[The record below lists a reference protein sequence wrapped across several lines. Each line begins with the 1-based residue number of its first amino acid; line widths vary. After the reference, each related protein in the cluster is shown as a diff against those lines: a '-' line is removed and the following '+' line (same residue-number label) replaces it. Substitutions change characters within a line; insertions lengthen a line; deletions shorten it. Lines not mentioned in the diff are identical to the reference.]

1 MTFEAW
7 TGMGLPFRRR
17 SWADFSLA
25 GGRQAG
31 KLEMSVLR
39 TFPGFVSEVP
49 LGSQVVVLSKK
60 PHLHASVKTLG
71 TH

>member
-1 MTFEAW
+1 MTWEAW
-7 TGMGLPFRRR
+7 TGMGLSLRRR
-17 SWADFSLA
+17 SWAGFSLA
-25 GGRQAG
+25 GGRRAG
-31 KLEMSVLR
+31 KLEMPVLR

-60 PHLHASVKTLG
+60 PHPHASVKTLI